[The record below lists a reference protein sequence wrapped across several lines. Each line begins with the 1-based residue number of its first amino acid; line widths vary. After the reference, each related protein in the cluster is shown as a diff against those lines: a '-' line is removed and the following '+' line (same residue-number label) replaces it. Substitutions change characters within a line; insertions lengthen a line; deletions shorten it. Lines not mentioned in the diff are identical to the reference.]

1 MPKKVV
7 SANYLSA
14 YEILF
19 GQWLRVDPC
28 DYYEEEEDGA
38 PLYNNEL
45 TPVALLLKEESW
57 RDLSHEA
64 KEMITVILNSPAEIL
79 NLMSTSKTKRIT
91 KRNVRKYFYNVWKS
105 TFITDLTIKEISG
118 WVDGL

>member
-38 PLYNNEL
+38 P
-45 TPVALLLKEESW
+45 TVPVATIIKVPNSTLTDNADGTASLSFGVITEVDPVASAVNGILKSNGTT
-57 RDLSHEA
+57 LSA
-64 KEMITVILNSPAEIL
+64 AIAD
-79 NLMSTSKTKRIT
+79 
-91 KRNVRKYFYNVWKS
+91 
-105 TFITDLTIKEISG
+105 TDL
-118 WVDGL
+118 